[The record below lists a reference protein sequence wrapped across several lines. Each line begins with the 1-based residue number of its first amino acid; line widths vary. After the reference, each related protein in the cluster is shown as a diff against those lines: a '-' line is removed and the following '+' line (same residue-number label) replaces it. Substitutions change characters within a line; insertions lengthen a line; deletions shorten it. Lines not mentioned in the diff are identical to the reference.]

1 MSSFNQG
8 LQVLAPEALPILAE
22 LDSRDASLWLLS
34 SFADAAGP
42 VATSRLLG
50 LPWECVLSETASEEL
65 LKAIDALDNVIE
77 NPLVRRRGL
86 VHVLDVPPS
95 QVVLPPRCL
104 PIFLLNG
111 KTEAEKA
118 GFAARARRME
128 MIMELQQRGV
138 RNLVVLGGPDLTL
151 PIELGQLWLDGFQCG
166 LIIVSDDP
174 EARQKISLWQAS
186 AGARQVT
193 LLPTPAGHF
202 AEVLHERYAE
212 RADNRL
218 VIRIRDVQGTRHRV
232 DLSGRDDPEYP
243 LLRNYELLS
252 ETHLEYVTPEG
263 LSAEEINGFFRDPSA
278 SWRPYAA
285 QMPWSRDERARN
297 TLTKALRD
305 IDRNGPEASRIF
317 YIRAESGAGAT
328 TFIRDLAFGVAM
340 DGYPTLIASQAA
352 FSPNGLSVANFI
364 NSCLNGIAAADI
376 GKGLRQYEVPWL
388 IVFDRSQWEGR
399 ELDIASFAQQITQA
413 GRRICV
419 VFVTDALL
427 PVAIYAEKRLE
438 SLCDLSHE
446 ISQEAAMALGRHL
459 NRYLL
464 PLGTAR
470 DAREW
475 QAFVNHSLVGP
486 AAGRSVF
493 WIALAFWL
501 QRQIDLTETL
511 QGWLYDQFRQ
521 KVNDPVVQRAI
532 VDIAA
537 MSTVRQLLPETLLPP
552 SEGFPT
558 RDKLSDLQSTV
569 GALGVVR
576 QRFDTVSRWAMIHA
590 QLGRFLLTG
599 LFHDA
604 PAREAA
610 GLAAAQNPDHLR
622 LMVLARI
629 ASNPMIAH
637 PDLVELAETFATSI
651 FKIDPGQGRADFAL
665 YWREAL
671 GALDAMPK
679 TFRMTSRT
687 FLHHGSISRRRIA
700 KDEVMFAITDDER
713 ADLLRRAAM
722 DIEAALALEH
732 DPGGEPDLNLYN
744 SLAHAYHDLAEVE
757 ARRGASADQLVAL
770 RLKANNATSSAY
782 RLNPDNSYVL
792 ELYVRDRLIGAE
804 EDPDGAASVAL
815 EVLGIVYGAMQ
826 RETAELRRNALS
838 RLADKAFDLLLRSGG
853 RIHNTEPVTEGDAIQ
868 QALSALGEGMIWR
881 EGMALADFPRVNRI
895 EAAALLGHL
904 LLRSNAQAVRLRY
917 ILACMD
923 QPKDFELQ
931 LELLETLD
939 GNRAILSPQLEL
951 ELAILMHQ
959 RNRHHEA
966 SRRFQNLRKLWAR
979 GEHYVEV
986 PDRLRWLLDQ
996 VTGQRRQVRGRIASG
1011 GDGARLH
1018 ANVQE
1023 LQNDRVPFR
1032 MAEFD
1037 SAQLRPGSNISGLIS
1052 FGHNGPLLRPLT
1064 AG

>member
-1 MSSFNQG
+1 MSSITEG

-22 LDSRDASLWLLS
+22 LDSRDVSLWLMN
-34 SFADAAGP
+34 SFAEEAGP
-42 VATSRLLG
+42 AATAHVLG
-50 LPWECVLSETASEEL
+50 LPWEIVLSETASAGL
-65 LKAIDALDNVIE
+65 LKALDALDGAVD

-104 PIFLLNG
+104 PILLLNG
-111 KTEAEKA
+111 RTESEKT
-118 GFAARARRME
+118 GFGARARRME

-138 RNLVVLGGPDLTL
+138 RNLVVFGGPDLAL
-151 PIELGQLWLDGFQCG
+151 PVELGQLWLDGFQCG
-166 LIIVSDDP
+166 LIVVSDDP
-174 EARQKISLWQAS
+174 EAQHKISVWQNS
-186 AGARQVT
+186 AGARRVT
-193 LLPTPAGHF
+193 LLPTSSAHF
-202 AEVLHERYAE
+202 AEVLRGRYAE
-212 RADNRL
+212 RSDNRL
-218 VIRIRDVQGTRHRV
+218 IIRIRDAQGARHRV

-243 LLRNYELLS
+243 LLGNYELLS
-252 ETHLEYVTPEG
+252 EANLEFVSPEG
-263 LSAEEINGFFRDPSA
+263 LTAEEINGFFRDPAA

-285 QMPWSRDERARN
+285 QMPWSRDDRARN
-297 TLTKALRD
+297 ALNKALRGL
-305 IDRNGPEASRIF
+305 DRNGPEASRIF

-328 TFIRDLAFGVAM
+328 TFIRDLAFGAAM
-340 DGYPTLIASQAA
+340 EGYPTLIATKAA
-352 FSPNGLSVANFI
+352 FSPNGRSVANFI
-364 NSCLNGIAAADI
+364 NSCLNSIASAEI
-376 GKGLRQYEVPWL
+376 GKGMRQYEVPWL

-399 ELDIASFAQQITQA
+399 EEDIASFAQQITQA

-419 VFVTDALL
+419 LFVTDALL

-438 SLCDLSHE
+438 NLCDLSHE
-446 ISQEAAMALGRHL
+446 ISQESAMALGRHL
-459 NRYLL
+459 NRYLM

-486 AAGRSVF
+486 MGGRSVF

-501 QRQIDLTETL
+501 ERQIDLKETL
-511 QGWLYDQFRQ
+511 QGWLYGQFRQ
-521 KVNDPVVQRAI
+521 KVTDPVVQRAI

-552 SEGFPT
+552 TEGFPT

-576 QRFDTVSRWAMIHA
+576 QRFDTVSHWAMIHD

-604 PAREAA
+604 PARDAA

-651 FKIDPGQGRADFAL
+651 FKIDPGQGRTDFAL

-671 GALDAMPK
+671 EALDAMPK

-700 KDEVMFAITDDER
+700 KDDVMFPVTDDER
-713 ADLLRRAAM
+713 VDLLRRAAV
-722 DIEAALALEH
+722 DIEAALALQYN
-732 DPGGEPDLNLYN
+732 PGGEPDLNLYN

-757 ARRGASADQLVAL
+757 ARRGTPAEQVTAL
-770 RLKANNATSSAY
+770 RLKANKATASAY
-782 RLNPDNSYVL
+782 RLNPDNSYVM
-792 ELYVRDRLIGAE
+792 ELYVRDRLIGAS
-804 EDPDGAASVAL
+804 EDPEGPASVAL
-815 EVLGIVYGAMQ
+815 EVMGILYGAMQ

-838 RLADKAFDLLLRSGG
+838 RLADKAFDLLLRSADGVQS
-853 RIHNTEPVTEGDAIQ
+853 TEPTTEGDAIL
-868 QALSALGEGMIWR
+868 QALSALGEGMTRR
-881 EGMALADFPRVNRI
+881 EGMALDDFPRTNRND
-895 EAAALLGHL
+895 AAARLGHP

-917 ILACMD
+917 ILVCLD
-923 QPKDFELQ
+923 QPKDFNLQ

-939 GNRAILSPQLEL
+939 GNKAILSPQLEL

-966 SRRFQNLRKLWAR
+966 SRRFQNLRQLWAR

-986 PDRLRWLLDQ
+986 PDRLRWLLDEM
-996 VTGQRRQVRGRIASG
+996 TGQRRQVRARIASG

-1037 SAQLRPGSNISGLIS
+1037 STQLRPGSNISGLIS

>member
-1 MSSFNQG
+1 MSSIAEG
-8 LQVLAPEALPILAE
+8 LQILDPNALPILAE
-22 LDSRDASLWLLS
+22 LDSRDVSVWLLP
-34 SFADAAGP
+34 SFAAAAGP
-42 VATSRLLG
+42 PATAGALG
-50 LPWECVLSETASEEL
+50 LPWELVLSETLSGDVLEAVE
-65 LKAIDALDNVIE
+65 ALDSAIT
-77 NPLVRRRGL
+77 NPLVRRRGM
-86 VHVLDVPPS
+86 VHILDVPPS
-95 QVVLPPRCL
+95 RVVLPPRGL
-104 PIFLLNG
+104 PVFLLNG
-111 KTEAEKA
+111 RTAVDSA

-138 RNLVVLGGPDLTL
+138 RNLVVLGGPDLLL

-174 EARQKISLWQAS
+174 EARQKISVWQTS
-186 AGARQVT
+186 AGARLVS
-193 LLPTPAGHF
+193 LLPTPAEHF
-202 AEVLHERYAE
+202 ALALCSRYAE
-212 RADNRL
+212 RAEDRL
-218 VIRIRDVQGTRHRV
+218 VVRIRDAQGTRHRV
-232 DLSGRDDPEYP
+232 DLSGRDNPEYP
-243 LLRNYELLS
+243 VLANYELLS
-252 ETHLEYVTPEG
+252 EAHLEYVAPEG
-263 LSAEEINGFFRDPSA
+263 LSAEEINGFFQDPSA

-285 QMPWSRDERARN
+285 QMPWSRSDPARK

-305 IDRNGPEASRIF
+305 LDRNGPEASRIF

-328 TFIRDLAFGVAM
+328 TFIRDLAFGAAM
-340 DGYPTLIASQAA
+340 DGYPTLIATQAA
-352 FSPNGLSVANFI
+352 FSPNGRSVANFI

-399 ELDIASFAQQITQA
+399 EEDIATFSQQITQS
-413 GRRICV
+413 GRRICI

-438 SLCDLSHE
+438 SLCDLYHE
-446 ISQEAAMALGRHL
+446 ISQEEAMALGRHL

-470 DAREW
+470 DVREW

-501 QRQIDLTETL
+501 QRQIDLSETL
-511 QGWLYDQFRQ
+511 QSWLYNQFRQ
-521 KVNDPVVQRAI
+521 KVTDPVVQRAI

-537 MSTVRQLLPETLLPP
+537 MSTVRQLLPETLLPK
-552 SEGFPT
+552 SDGFPT

-576 QRFDTVSRWAMIHA
+576 QRFDTVSLWSMIHD

-599 LFHDA
+599 LFHDP

-610 GLAAAQNPDHLR
+610 ELAAALNPDHLR

-629 ASNPMIAH
+629 AANPMIAH

-671 GALDAMPK
+671 DALDAMPK

-700 KDEVMFAITDDER
+700 KDEVMFPIMDDER
-713 ADLLRRAAM
+713 ADLLRRAAV
-722 DIEAALALEH
+722 DIEAALALDH

-757 ARRGASADQLVAL
+757 ARLGTSAEQLAAL
-770 RLKANNATSSAY
+770 RRKANNATSSAY

-838 RLADKAFDLLLRSGG
+838 RLADKALDLLLRSSNT
-853 RIHNTEPVTEGDAIQ
+853 IHNSEPTTEGDAIV
-868 QALSALGEGMIWR
+868 QALSALGDGMTSR
-881 EGMALADFPRVNRI
+881 EGRALADFPRANRI
-895 EAAALLGHL
+895 DAATRLGHS

-917 ILACMD
+917 ILVCID
-923 QPKDFELQ
+923 QPKDFGLQ
-931 LELLETLD
+931 LELLETLV

-966 SRRFQNLRKLWAR
+966 SRRFQDLRRLWAR

-986 PDRLRWLLDQ
+986 PDRLRWLVDQ
-996 VTGQRRQVRGRIASG
+996 ATGQRRQVRARIASG

-1032 MAEFD
+1032 TAEFD
-1037 SAQLRPGSNISGLIS
+1037 DAQLRPGSNISGLIS